1 MVSAISRISATIGA
15 SASSRLGGFAR
26 SVPIRRRSRQAP
38 GSRQGRAHPAPVAE
52 RVRPGV
58 RIPCRGGA
66 PLPGAA
72 RRMIL
77 QRRSIPRRPS
87 RARAPAGAEEAEVPH
102 RVHGPRGGAAARL
115 GRLVLRP
122 GRRLQARPEDGR
134 AGARDLPR
142 AAVVLGREGRR
153 AVRRDRV
160 RPALQAAVDRAAE
173 RPVRDRERP
182 RVRERRRAGL
192 PVRLGDDL
200 PVRPRGRRVHHRDD
214 EDRRDPDRD
223 RAPGVALPPQRLGPD
238 RDPHG
243 RLRARRDDLRDVGG
257 DARLLRPA
265 RPADARARLRPDR
278 RRLDHLPRRR
288 LGRAVLDGQPVR
300 DRRRVRRRG
309 HQPRRRHRPALR
321 HVGRAGGDG
330 DRVRAA
336 LRAPGQQG
344 PGAVDRRHLAV
355 RRGGRAEPDPGRAQ
369 PDRAPEA
376 RPRALHRRVR
386 RPRLRVHPVERP
398 VAGGVGQ
405 GLPAA
410 DLRAPSTSPRP
421 PRCSSSWRSSSG

>member
-1 MVSAISRISATIGA
+1 MAT
-15 SASSRLGGFAR
+15 
-26 SVPIRRRSRQAP
+26 V
-38 GSRQGRAHPAPVAE
+38 HPETPD
-52 RVRPGV
+52 P
-58 RIPCRGGA
+58 
-66 PLPGAA
+66 
-72 RRMIL
+72 
-77 QRRSIPRRPS
+77 
-87 RARAPAGAEEAEVPH
+87 ARAEPEPPPKKLKFPTAFTVLAAVLAVVWVASFFVPAGAYKLDKKTAGPVPGTYH
-102 RVHGPRGGAAARL
+102 
-115 GRLVLRP
+115 
-122 GRRLQARPEDGR
+122 E
-134 AGARDLPR
+134 LPSCSD
-142 AAVVLGREGRR
+142 AQGRR

-160 RPALQAAVDRAAE
+160 RPALQAAVDRAGE

-200 PVRPRGRRVHHRDD
+200 PVRPRGRRLHHRDD

-223 RAPGVALPPQRLGPD
+223 RATRAALPPQRLGPD

-257 DARLLRPA
+257 DARLLRAA

-309 HQPRRRHRPALR
+309 HQPRRRHRPAPR
-321 HVGRAGGDG
+321 HVGRAGRDG

-336 LRAPGQQG
+336 LRAPSHQG

-355 RRGGRAEPDPGRAQ
+355 RRGGRAEPD
-369 PDRAPEA
+369 
-376 RPRALHRRVR
+376 RRTC
-386 RPRLRVHPVERP
+386 
-398 VAGGVGQ
+398 
-405 GLPAA
+405 PA
-410 DLRAPSTSPRP
+410 
-421 PRCSSSWRSSSG
+421 